1 MAVPNQ
7 LQAVSYGSVMQTI
20 KAYVELTKPKILLM
34 LAFTS
39 LSAAIVAQRGM
50 PDVKTFV
57 FMFIGMAFSSGG
69 AAALNMWYDRDI
81 DALMKRTQNRPI
93 PRGLV
98 SPQGAFRFGI
108 VLGILSVVVLLLFVN
123 PLTALLSF
131 LGYLYYAVFYTM
143 WLKRK
148 TPQNIVIGGG
158 AGAMPVLIGWAAVTG
173 SLSWTPVLMFLIIF
187 LWTPP
192 HSWALALY
200 KNEEYTR
207 AGVPMMPVV
216 RGPRSTKRQSV
227 FYTVLLFACSI
238 ALYAT
243 HAVSLVYL
251 YVAIVVNALF
261 LASTIMMQVEE
272 DHKFVWAKRTFFCS
286 LLYILVMFTAMVIGI

>member
-1 MAVPNQ
+1 MAVSNQ
-7 LQAVSYGSVMQTI
+7 LPAISYGSLMQTI
-20 KAYVELTKPKILLM
+20 RAYVELTKPKILLM

-39 LSAAIVAQRGM
+39 LSAAVVAQKGM

-57 FMFIGMAFSSGG
+57 FMFVGMALSSGG

-81 DALMKRTQNRPI
+81 DALMQRTQNRPI

-98 SPQGAFRFGI
+98 SPNGAYWFGI

-123 PLTALLSF
+123 PLTALLS
-131 LGYLYYAVFYTM
+131 LIGYLYYAVFYTM

-148 TPQNIVIGGG
+148 TPQNIVVGGG

-173 SLSWTPVLMFLIIF
+173 SLSWTPILMFLIIF
-187 LWTPP
+187 FWTPP

-227 FYTVLLFACSI
+227 FYTVLLFACSV
-238 ALYAT
+238 ALYGT
-243 HAVSLVYL
+243 HAVSLFYL

-261 LASTIMMQVEE
+261 LGSTIMMQVEE
-272 DHKFVWAKRTFFCS
+272 DHRFVWAKRTFFCS
-286 LLYILVMFTAMVIGI
+286 LLYILVMFSAMVIGI